1 MYGHRKPKSNL
12 YPKDLDKLSVY
23 PILNMHIMAGLLKIV
38 DQYLRRIIGWDPNI
52 RNKMVTYDQ
61 IK

>member
-12 YPKDLDKLSVY
+12 YHKDIDKLSVY
-23 PILNMHIMAGLLKIV
+23 PILNMHIMTGLLRLV
-38 DQYLRRIIGWDPNI
+38 DQYLRRIIGRDPNI